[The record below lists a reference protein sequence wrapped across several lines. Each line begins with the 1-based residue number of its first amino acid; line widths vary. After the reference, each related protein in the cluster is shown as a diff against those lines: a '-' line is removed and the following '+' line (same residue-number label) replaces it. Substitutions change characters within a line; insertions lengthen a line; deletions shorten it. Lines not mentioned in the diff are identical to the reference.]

1 MTFAP
6 KYPAKFA
13 VGDRAIV
20 LLGGYRNSIVK
31 VIEVRLGWPYANY
44 TIAHPTD
51 GAMVLNERELGR
63 LKEGIYGTS
72 DNRPVGN
79 AARTTRCEC
88 PPEGTEDEST
98 DREGEA
104 GA

>member
-13 VGDRAIV
+13 VGDRAMV
-20 LLGGYRNSIVK
+20 LLGGYRGSIVS
-31 VIEVRLGWPYANY
+31 VTEVRTGWPYANY
-44 TIAHPTD
+44 TIMHPTD

-63 LKEGIYGTS
+63 LKEGING

-79 AARTTRCEC
+79 AARKSRTQPAPDGTETD
-88 PPEGTEDEST
+88 EGTET
-98 DREGEA
+98 